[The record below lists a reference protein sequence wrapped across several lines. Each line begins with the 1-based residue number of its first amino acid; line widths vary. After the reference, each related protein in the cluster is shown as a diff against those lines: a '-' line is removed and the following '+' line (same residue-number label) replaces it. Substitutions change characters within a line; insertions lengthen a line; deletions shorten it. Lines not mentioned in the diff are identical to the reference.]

1 MGVSRQE
8 YWSGV
13 PLPSPFKSIK
23 ETKNLR
29 TAALKNAAIL
39 DIQSSQAR
47 GKFISRLSRF
57 FTVKVMLLH
66 FSFNSPQVSS
76 KMSSKKNKIMQA
88 NIKLHFL

>member
-1 MGVSRQE
+1 MGITRINKCSVGS
-8 YWSGV
+8 SII
-13 PLPSPFKSIK
+13 FKSIK

-76 KMSSKKNKIMQA
+76 KMSSKKIRLCKQI
-88 NIKLHFL
+88 

>member
-1 MGVSRQE
+1 MHMGITRINKCSVGS
-8 YWSGV
+8 SII
-13 PLPSPFKSIK
+13 FKSIK

-76 KMSSKKNKIMQA
+76 KMSSKKIRLCKQI
-88 NIKLHFL
+88 